1 MIAYNELLVEDVT
14 LLEAIPGDKGYDVDA
29 IREDLDVVASTR

>member
-1 MIAYNELLVEDVT
+1 MMAYDELLVEDVP
-14 LLEAIPGDKGYDVDA
+14 LLEAMLGDKGYDVDA